1 MPLASG
7 RSSMGLRGETGPGI
21 VRVKRGLGNLNVGIP
36 AEVSIMK
43 SLNSA
48 WAECMWLL
56 LAPLVLGANPLG
68 LWSTT
73 PQMRWAAGM
82 TSRQRLPSGLTSG
95 PAVEA
100 WNSHAFFRTPLM
112 EPRQIQIGIP
122 AKPGSPRHQKA
133 ALTESGSQLLDKVF
147 SAGFGLRPKPS
158 GPAK

>member
-1 MPLASG
+1 
-7 RSSMGLRGETGPGI
+7 
-21 VRVKRGLGNLNVGIP
+21 
-36 AEVSIMK
+36 MK
-43 SLNSA
+43 SLNSV
-48 WAECMWLL
+48 WTGCMGLL
-56 LAPLVLGANPLG
+56 LAPLLLGANPLG
-68 LWSTT
+68 LVHLT
-73 PQMRWAAGM
+73 PPIRWVAIMAP
-82 TSRQRLPSGLTSG
+82 RQGPPAGLTSG